1 MSRIEAITISAAEVN
16 VRHPLETC
24 GGGHRLLFATR
35 SPATLRRTSGA
46 RAIGRAG
53 SVTSGRLA
61 TDGMQSLFV
70 ERSAFLSK
78 PYTAQQL
85 TEAVA
90 ARSVH

>member
-1 MSRIEAITISAAEVN
+1 MYDIHWKHAAE
-16 VRHPLETC
+16 
-24 GGGHRLLFATR
+24 GIG
-35 SPATLRRTSGA
+35 SSLRPGVPQRCDGQA
-46 RAIGRAG
+46 GRARSG
-53 SVTSGRLA
+53 VRVLYTSGRLA